1 MTRLVSYLLRIPRWP
16 VQLASSLVLNS
27 YITQEVT
34 RGVPCLALN
43 CYSCPAA
50 AFACPIGTLQHMAVR
65 MGLALSWGDPLGVL
79 QALPVYVLGILGL
92 AGALIGR
99 GACGWLC
106 PFGFLQEL
114 LFKLRAR
121 LVRRLRRASFE
132 NSPLLAAGLRPAANA
147 GRHTPREHG
156 RAAYFSATGCAPRV
170 GNSSATE
177 EKARIRLPSLS
188 RWKFVLLGGLRP
200 PRNAGHPVRP
210 GPGRP
215 ALSNFFHL
223 LSLGWLRYGSLVIL
237 VLLVPF
243 LTGEPWFS
251 RLCPAGALEAGIPQA
266 LLNDY
271 VRAQIGWFFGLK
283 LVILAVFLVWM
294 AFTRR
299 PFCRFICPLGAIW
312 SPFNRV
318 SAVRLVVDAG
328 SCIRCNA
335 CQQVCPVDIAI
346 HQAPDSAQCIRCLEC
361 VRHCPQG
368 AIRVA

>member
-1 MTRLVSYLLRIPRWP
+1 MTRLVSHLLRIPRWP

-65 MGLALSWGDPLGVL
+65 MGLALSWGDPLGML

-156 RAAYFSATGCAPRV
+156 RAAYFSATGCAPHV

-177 EKARIRLPSLS
+177 EKARIRLPSL
-188 RWKFVLLGGLRP
+188 
-200 PRNAGHPVRP
+200 
-210 GPGRP
+210 
-215 ALSNFFHL
+215 
-223 LSLGWLRYGSLVIL
+223 GWLRYAILVIL
-237 VLLVPF
+237 VLLIPF

-251 RLCPAGALEAGIPQA
+251 RLCPAGALEAGVPQA

>member
-177 EKARIRLPSLS
+177 EKARIRLP
-188 RWKFVLLGGLRP
+188 R
-200 PRNAGHPVRP
+200 
-210 GPGRP
+210 
-215 ALSNFFHL
+215 
-223 LSLGWLRYGSLVIL
+223 LGWLRYAILVIL